1 MPPVQVTLQLASS
14 PVCSSTATLKGILNE
29 LAMITAR
36 SLDPGISHAKFLWVS
51 FFKLRDNEA
60 AETPT
65 LFSLVV

>member
-29 LAMITAR
+29 LAMITAW
-36 SLDPGISHAKFLWVS
+36 SIDSGIPHAKFLRVP
-51 FFKLRDNEA
+51 FLELRDNEA
-60 AETPT
+60 AGTPS